1 MRKLFAIALVA
12 LLLGVGIVAVIET
25 DPGYVL
31 VSYAN
36 YTLEASLW
44 VGLLLLLLSV
54 LSIYLLLQLAYR
66 IVGGRRSLVSWLG
79 TRKTRNAQR
88 LSTRGLINFTEGN
101 WQTARRQLLRGAQH
115 NEAPLLNYLLA
126 ARASAQLHDTEKV
139 DEYLRAAGEAEPGAA
154 VAMEFALAELKLQA
168 GEYQQAVAALDQA
181 TRNVSRHPYVLSI
194 VAPGVRGLE

>member
-44 VGLLLLLLSV
+44 VGLLLLLLSM

-66 IVGGRRSLVSWLG
+66 IVGGRRSLLSWLG
-79 TRKTRNAQR
+79 MR
-88 LSTRGLINFTEGN
+88 S
-101 WQTARRQLLRGAQH
+101 
-115 NEAPLLNYLLA
+115 
-126 ARASAQLHDTEKV
+126 ASV
-139 DEYLRAAGEAEPGAA
+139 RAA
-154 VAMEFALAELKLQA
+154 
-168 GEYQQAVAALDQA
+168 
-181 TRNVSRHPYVLSI
+181 
-194 VAPGVRGLE
+194 

>member
-1 MRKLFAIALVA
+1 MRKLFATALVA

-36 YTLEASLW
+36 YTLKASLW

-79 TRKTRNAQR
+79 TRKTRNALR
-88 LSTRGLINFTEGN
+88 LTTRGLISFTEGN

-115 NEAPLLNYLLA
+115 NEVPLLNYLLA
-126 ARASAQLHDTEKV
+126 ARASAQLHDTAEV
-139 DEYLRAAGEAEPGAA
+139 QEYLHTAGEHDPGATVAAAGTAFVVRALSGRSPPGEEVVAWLRANTIPLVSTEPGS
-154 VAMEFALAELKLQA
+154 MKT
-168 GEYQQAVAALDQA
+168 QA
-181 TRNVSRHPYVLSI
+181 TM
-194 VAPGVRGLE
+194 